1 MDNILKDSRKS
12 LEFVYDFYL
21 KMKRNNINLAYEGEI
36 THEIT
41 KAFTS
46 LTENNMIRDEDYSS
60 VQKKVFHVMVE
71 CLQNISK
78 HADNQFNFVSSKD
91 GRGIFLV
98 SKDDKEY
105 NVTTGNVVKNEKI
118 EELREML
125 EHINRLSREELNKLY
140 KQKIREGRLSEKGGA
155 GLGFIDIARKTGQKL
170 IYSFIKIDDKKS
182 FFVLTST
189 ISRIKEKK
197 DKKDKK

>member
-1 MDNILKDSRKS
+1 MAKILKDSKKS

-36 THEIT
+36 THQIT

-78 HADNQFNFVSSKD
+78 HADNQFNYISSND

-98 SKDDKEY
+98 SKDETEY

-118 EELREML
+118 DELKQML
-125 EHINRLSREELNKLY
+125 EHINQLDKQELNKLY
-140 KQKIREGRLSEKGGA
+140 KQKIKEGRLSEKGGA

-170 IYSFIKIDDKKS
+170 VYSFIKIDEEKS

-189 ISRIKEKK
+189 ISRLKQKK
-197 DKKDKK
+197 

>member
-1 MDNILKDSRKS
+1 MANTKEHNES
-12 LEFVYDFYL
+12 LDFVYDFYV

-36 THEIT
+36 THSIT

-46 LTENNMIRDEDYSS
+46 LAETNMAREEDASS

-78 HADNQFNFVSSKD
+78 HSESTPNESAKD
-91 GRGIFLV
+91 GRGIFMV
-98 SKDDKEY
+98 SKAATEY
-105 NVTTGNVVKNEKI
+105 NVTTGNIIKNENVEK
-118 EELREML
+118 LRSIL
-125 EHINRLSREELNKLY
+125 ENINKQDKNGLNKLY
-140 KQKIREGRLSEKGGA
+140 KQQMREGKISERGGA

-170 IYSFIKIDDKKS
+170 LYSFLSIDSKNS

-189 ISRIKEKK
+189 ISRIKE
-197 DKKDKK
+197 